1 MGEPRRKPSRLGTTR
16 IENIG
21 GLGHIAVMVSNSDV
35 KAPGDDLQARAR
47 EVVSLN
53 IAALQA
59 LKSSIDE
66 SLTGAA
72 ELILSRPGYVV
83 VTGMGKS
90 GHIGGKLA
98 ATLAS
103 TGTSAFFVHPAEMS
117 HGDLGMLR
125 PDVTLL
131 AISNSGESRE
141 LRDPLI
147 YCQREGIPVIGMTQR
162 PDSFLGRHS
171 TVTLTMPQVAEAC
184 PNNLAPTT
192 STLMTLALGDALAMV
207 LMDQRGFTAEAFGL
221 HHPGGKL
228 GMSLQS
234 VRDWMGDRPQPLAT
248 VPERASFAEV
258 VSAIT
263 EGRKGAAAVLADDG
277 RLAGII
283 TDGDVRRAFSRDI
296 TGLVASDVMSPNP
309 KIIAPDARMSDAVD
323 LMTQNRIST
332 LLVVEDARPV
342 AIIHIAELMQAG
354 YVS

>member
-1 MGEPRRKPSRLGTTR
+1 MKTARMGQFLAMTDAQTPALS
-16 IENIG
+16 
-21 GLGHIAVMVSNSDV
+21 SDP
-35 KAPGDDLQARAR
+35 AAMIARAR
-47 EVVSLN
+47 EVTRLN

-59 LKSSIDE
+59 LEGAIDE
-66 SLTGAA
+66 NLAKA
-72 ELILSRPGYVV
+72 CEIILSRPGYLV

-90 GHIGGKLA
+90 GHIGGKIA

-125 PDVTLL
+125 KDVTLL

-141 LRDPLI
+141 LRDPLL

-162 PDSFLGRHS
+162 PNSFLGRHS
-171 TVTLTMPQVAEAC
+171 AVCLTMPAVAEAC

-207 LMDQRGFTAEAFGL
+207 LMDRRGFSAEAFGL

-234 VRDWMGDRPQPLAT
+234 VRDWMGDRPPAPAT
-248 VPERASFAEV
+248 VSLTTPFTEV

-263 EGRKGAAAVLADDG
+263 EGRKGAVAVLANDG
-277 RLAGII
+277 TLAGIV
-283 TDGDVRRAFSRDI
+283 TDGDIRRAFARDLS
-296 TGLVASDVMSPNP
+296 GLTAADVMSPRP
-309 KIIAPDARMSDAVD
+309 KVIGPDARMSDAVD
-323 LMTQNRIST
+323 LMTQNKIAT
-332 LLVVEDARPV
+332 LLVVEDDRPV
-342 AIIHIAELMQAG
+342 AIVHIAELMQAG
-354 YVS
+354 YVG

>member
-1 MGEPRRKPSRLGTTR
+1 MPADAQNASM
-16 IENIG
+16 I
-21 GLGHIAVMVSNSDV
+21 D
-35 KAPGDDLQARAR
+35 RAR
-47 EVVSLN
+47 EVIHLN

-59 LKSSIDE
+59 LEAGIDDSIARACDIIMGR
-66 SLTGAA
+66 S
-72 ELILSRPGYVV
+72 GYVV

-90 GHIGGKLA
+90 GHIGGKIA

-103 TGTSAFFVHPAEMS
+103 TGTNAFFVHPAEMS

-125 PDVTLL
+125 KDVTLL

-141 LRDPLI
+141 LRDPLL

-162 PDSFLGRHS
+162 PTSFLGRNAA
-171 TVTLTMPQVAEAC
+171 VVLAMPQVAEAC
-184 PNNLAPTT
+184 PNGLAPTT

-207 LMDQRGFTAEAFGL
+207 LMDRRGFSREAFGL

-234 VRDWMGDRPQPLAT
+234 VRDWMGDNPAPLAT
-248 VPERASFAEV
+248 VAADASFTEV

-263 EGRKGAAAVLADDG
+263 RSRKGAVAVLNADG
-277 RLAGII
+277 RLAGIV
-283 TDGDVRRAFSRDI
+283 TDGDVRRAFARDDI
-296 TGLVASDVMSPNP
+296 KSLTASDLMTREP
-309 KIIAPDARMSDAVD
+309 KVVDPDARMSDAVD
-323 LMTQNRIST
+323 LLTQHSIST
-332 LLVVEDARPV
+332 LFVVEDDRPK

>member
-1 MGEPRRKPSRLGTTR
+1 MSEAAPLSADSAAM
-16 IENIG
+16 IG
-21 GLGHIAVMVSNSDV
+21 
-35 KAPGDDLQARAR
+35 RAR
-47 EVVSLN
+47 EVTRLN
-53 IAALQA
+53 MEALEALEAAIGDDLVRA
-59 LKSSIDE
+59 VE
-66 SLTGAA
+66 T
-72 ELILSRPGYVV
+72 ILSRSGYLV

-90 GHIGGKLA
+90 GHIGGKIA

-103 TGTSAFFVHPAEMS
+103 TGTNAFFVHPAEMS

-125 PDVTLL
+125 DDCTLL

-147 YCQREGIPVIGMTQR
+147 FCGRRGIPVIGMTQR
-162 PDSFLGRHS
+162 PDSFLGRNS
-171 TVTLTMPQVAEAC
+171 QVVLAMPRVAEAC

-207 LMDQRGFTAEAFGL
+207 LMDRRGFTREAFGL

-234 VRDWMGDRPQPLAT
+234 VADWMGDNHAPAPT
-248 VPERASFAEV
+248 VPIDASFAQV

-263 EGRKGAAAVLADDG
+263 EGRKGAVAVVGADG
-277 RLAGII
+277 LLNGVI
-283 TDGDVRRAFSRDI
+283 TDGDVRRAFARDFSTLTAADI
-296 TGLVASDVMSPNP
+296 MTREPKVIDV
-309 KIIAPDARMSDAVD
+309 DARMSDAVD
-323 LMTQNRIST
+323 LLTQHRIAT
-332 LLVVEDARPV
+332 LFVVADRRPV